1 MKIKKQLLKQIFAV
15 SSFLIIAALFLTAC
29 NGAFSFQGS
38 AKPNAEGGVDITGG
52 AQPDAPAQPDAAA
65 QPAASTGM
73 NSMTLILIIVGVFV
87 LILILVV
94 LVSRGSSSNA
104 PPQ

>member
-1 MKIKKQLLKQIFAV
+1 MNHKKQLGKQIFSV

-29 NGAFSFQGS
+29 SGAFSFQGS
-38 AKPNAEGGVDITGG
+38 AKPNEQGGVDVSGG
-52 AQPDAPAQPDAAA
+52 AQPVDPAAQPDAAA

-73 NSMTLILIIVGVFV
+73 DTTTILLIVVGVLA
-87 LILILVV
+87 LIVIIA
-94 LVSRGSSSNA
+94 LVSRGSSRNA